1 MRQTLGFLVRM
12 GPFCADWRPLSIGLL
27 AVPTN
32 VGALRQVV
40 VDILAVPSASTDN
53 VSRIREINGSVA
65 AGQGSA
71 RGF

>member
-1 MRQTLGFLVRM
+1 M

-32 VGALRQVV
+32 AGARRQVV

-53 VSRIREINGSVA
+53 ANRIREMNGSVV
-65 AGQGSA
+65 AG
-71 RGF
+71 

>member
-1 MRQTLGFLVRM
+1 VRQTLGFLVRM

-32 VGALRQVV
+32 AGARHQVV

-53 VSRIREINGSVA
+53 ANRIREMNGSVV
-65 AGQGSA
+65 AG
-71 RGF
+71 